1 MAIISTSSPAA
12 MNAPFPDHQAWGSPR
27 QWPGNVPSSAIQEV
41 AIMVATDRVRALFAD
56 ARDLPADALEMLE
69 QGLLRN
75 AAEKAW
81 GATKRATDALAL
93 AGPGQ
98 DRRGTGAVLRELHWP
113 QDAGIP
119 RPRGTK
125 GTPGTPLLHT
135 AGPPAGGL
143 LLRRPLRAHRGD

>member
-56 ARDLPADALEMLE
+56 ARDLQADALEMLE

-81 GATKRATDALAL
+81 GATKRATDALA
-93 AGPGQ
+93 PGQ

-125 GTPGTPLLHT
+125 GTPGAPLLHT